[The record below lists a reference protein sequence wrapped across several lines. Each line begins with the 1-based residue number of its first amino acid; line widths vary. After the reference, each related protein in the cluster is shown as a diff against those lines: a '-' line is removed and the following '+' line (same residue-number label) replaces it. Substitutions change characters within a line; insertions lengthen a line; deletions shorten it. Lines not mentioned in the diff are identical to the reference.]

1 MPTNSGCVSLITLL
15 PSIVAAIG
23 MPAPSAKRQQSVLQ
37 AEAVDLHAGDDHR
50 PLAGGDAARGLGH
63 GLGQARRDRW
73 PAPCATGVC
82 GPSGT
87 TSTMSRGS
95 SM

>member
-1 MPTNSGCVSLITLL
+1 MTGRRA
-15 PSIVAAIG
+15 AAI
-23 MPAPSAKRQQSVLQ
+23 RR
-37 AEAVDLHAGDDHR
+37 D
-50 PLAGGDAARGLGH
+50 GLGH
-63 GLGQARRDRW
+63 RLGQGVRVAGRRRW
-73 PAPCATGVC
+73 TVGVC